1 MFMLPP
7 PQARGTVSRLDVYG
21 QADSLPGCGAP
32 GDLLSWEDMAWSLQG
47 AATTGSVPAR
57 EVCLRESTVLV
68 MTAVFPEW
76 EECMQGCGRLGGNRA
91 AGARSREEGERLL
104 AEVGWILTDPG
115 TGGPWHGI
123 PGTCISDK
131 PLGEVCD
138 CMSMQAGEFGWL

>member
-1 MFMLPP
+1 
-7 PQARGTVSRLDVYG
+7 
-21 QADSLPGCGAP
+21 
-32 GDLLSWEDMAWSLQG
+32 MAWSLQG

-68 MTAVFPEW
+68 LTAVFPEW

-131 PLGEVCD
+131 LWRGEVCHW
-138 CMSMQAGEFGWL
+138 MSVQAGEFGWP